1 MRARMTIPRILMHV
15 PTVAAVAM
23 FIVGV
28 LLMEMPIRAAIH
40 YLIFL
45 MTAALAVHA
54 VLGWGVRQIN
64 SLEAVGRI
72 FTAGFL
78 SSHSAVS
85 LYEMYTGTEQE
96 WKALLAMGFLVGL
109 GVWARAT
116 VGKRQQALVD

>member
-1 MRARMTIPRILMHV
+1 MTITRVLMHV

-23 FIVGV
+23 FIAGV

-40 YLIFL
+40 YFIFL

-64 SLEAVGRI
+64 SIEAIGRI

-85 LYEMYTGTEQE
+85 LYEIYSGTEQQ

-109 GVWARAT
+109 AVWARAT
-116 VGKRQQALVD
+116 FGKRQQVLVD